1 MISLIDHI
9 ESLSDPKRARILV
22 GATKVFL
29 AYGFQRTTM
38 DDIAR
43 AAEIS
48 RTALYV
54 LFRNKTDIYRA
65 LASEFLEQTAL
76 ETRAILSRQDA
87 PLPQR
92 FNDATRCFTQLLD
105 EIDEAPHGQELLDM
119 QNSLAGDIVTSGRE
133 EMIVMFREA
142 IEAELRASG
151 RDLGEF
157 GLTAGGVAEMLLD
170 ALDGMKMRRPGRQV
184 QAALHGEY
192 VRAISFLVTGR
203 PEKSAASS

>member
-9 ESLSDPKRARILV
+9 EASSDPKRARILV

-38 DDIAR
+38 DHIAR

-65 LASEFLEQTAL
+65 LAREFLEQAVV
-76 ETRAILSRQDA
+76 ETRAILSRQDT

-92 FNDATRCFTQLLD
+92 FNDATCCFTQLLD

-151 RDLGEF
+151 RDLGEI
-157 GLTAGGVAEMLLD
+157 GLSPGGVAEMLLD
-170 ALDGMKMRRPGRQV
+170 ALDGMKMRRPGREV

-192 VRAISFLVTGR
+192 VRAISLLVTGR
-203 PEKSAASS
+203 ADKSAASS

>member
-1 MISLIDHI
+1 MNSLIHHI
-9 ESLSDPKRARILV
+9 ESSSDPKRARILI

-54 LFRNKTDIYRA
+54 VFRNKSDIYRA
-65 LASEFLEQTAL
+65 LAKEFLEQAVV
-76 ETRAILSRQDA
+76 ETQAVLSREDA
-87 PLPQR
+87 PLLQR
-92 FNDATRCFTQLLD
+92 FNDATCCFTQLLD

-133 EMIVMFREA
+133 EMVVMFREA
-142 IEAELRASG
+142 IETELQASG
-151 RDLGEF
+151 RDLGEI
-157 GLTAGGVAEMLLD
+157 GLTAGGLAEMLLD
-170 ALDGMKMRRPGRQV
+170 ALDGMKMRRPGRE
-184 QAALHGEY
+184 ATATLHGEY
-192 VRAISFLVTGR
+192 VRAISLLVTGR
-203 PEKSAASS
+203 SDAISASP

>member
-1 MISLIDHI
+1 MNSLIHHI
-9 ESLSDPKRARILV
+9 ESSSDPKRARILI

-43 AAEIS
+43 AADIS

-54 LFRNKTDIYRA
+54 VFRNKSDIYRA
-65 LASEFLEQTAL
+65 LAKEFLEQAVV
-76 ETRAILSRQDA
+76 ETRAVLSREDT
-87 PLPQR
+87 PLLKR
-92 FNDATRCFTQLLD
+92 FNDATCCFTQLLD

-133 EMIVMFREA
+133 EMVVMFREA
-142 IEAELRASG
+142 IETELQASG
-151 RDLGEF
+151 RDLREI

-170 ALDGMKMRRPGRQV
+170 ALDGMKMRRPGREAT
-184 QAALHGEY
+184 AALHGEY
-192 VRAISFLVTGR
+192 VRAISLLVTGR
-203 PEKSAASS
+203 SDAMSASP

>member
-9 ESLSDPKRARILV
+9 ESSSDPKRARILV

-65 LASEFLEQTAL
+65 LASEFLEQAVV
-76 ETRAILSRQDA
+76 ETRAILASPDK

-92 FNDATRCFTQLLD
+92 FNDATCCFTQLLD

-119 QNSLAGDIVTSGRE
+119 QNSLAGDIVTSGRA
-133 EMIVMFREA
+133 EMVVMFREA
-142 IEAELRASG
+142 IESDLRVSR

-157 GLTAGGVAEMLLD
+157 GLTPGGVAEMLLD
-170 ALDGMKMRRPGRQV
+170 ALDGMKMRRPGREV
-184 QAALHGEY
+184 QAALHDQY
-192 VRAISFLVTGR
+192 VRAISLLVTGR
-203 PEKSAASS
+203 CEAGSTLS

>member
-1 MISLIDHI
+1 MISLLDHI
-9 ESLSDPKRARILV
+9 ESSSDPKRARILV

-54 LFRNKTDIYRA
+54 VFRNKTDIYRA
-65 LASEFLEQTAL
+65 LASEFLEQSIV
-76 ETRAILSRQDA
+76 ETRNILSRHET

-92 FNDATRCFTQLLD
+92 FSEATRCFMQLLD

-119 QNSLAGDIVTSGRE
+119 QNSLAGDIVASGRE
-133 EMIVMFREA
+133 QMIVMFREA
-142 IEAELRASG
+142 VEADLRASG

-157 GLTAGGVAEMLLD
+157 GLSAGGVAEMLLD
-170 ALDGMKMRRPGRQV
+170 ALDGMKMRRPGREAQV
-184 QAALHGEY
+184 ALHGQY
-192 VRAISFLVTGR
+192 VRAISLLVTGL
-203 PEKSAASS
+203 PEASAASS